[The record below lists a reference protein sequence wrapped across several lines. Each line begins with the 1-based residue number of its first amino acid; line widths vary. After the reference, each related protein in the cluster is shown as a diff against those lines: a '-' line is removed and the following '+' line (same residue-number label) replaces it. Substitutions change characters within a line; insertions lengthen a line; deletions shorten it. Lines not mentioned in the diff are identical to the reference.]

1 MSEFPKVDDR
11 FKQLPK
17 SLQSKSKTMRL
28 GNDVPALLVHPDF
41 ETPCP
46 WVLWLHGRT
55 VYKELDP
62 GRYNRWV
69 RAGIGAVA
77 IDLPGHGERYQE
89 GAHSPSR
96 TVDTLTRCIAEIDG
110 ILASV
115 RELGYFEMNKSAMGG
130 MSAGGMVTARR
141 FCDPHPFLGAS
152 LECTT
157 GDLLG
162 LYFPE
167 TEPTGDGIW
176 RVHHDRSE
184 VEAIDTPTHLAGFDP
199 VPILA
204 LHNVG
209 DELVPIEIQRGFL
222 DTLRIHYQDQ
232 GADPS
237 IVQMVEFENT
247 GAIQEHSG
255 FGKFATKAKDLQL
268 EFFKGLFGIES

>member
-1 MSEFPKVDDR
+1 MSEFPAVDDR

-17 SLQSKSKTMRL
+17 SLQAKSKHTML
-28 GNDVPALLVHPDF
+28 GDNVPALLVHPDF
-41 ETPCP
+41 DRPCP

-77 IDLPGHGERYQE
+77 IDLPGHGERFTE
-89 GAHSPSR
+89 GAHSPDQ
-96 TVDTLTRCIAEIDG
+96 TVHTITQCVSEIDAVLRS
-110 ILASV
+110 IS
-115 RELGYFEMNKSAMGG
+115 ELGIYDMSKAAMGG

-141 FCDPHPFLGAS
+141 CCDPHPFLGIS

-167 TEPTGDGIW
+167 NPSEEGIW
-176 RVHHDRSE
+176 RIHHDRSE
-184 VEAIDTPTHLAGFDP
+184 VQAIDTPSHLSTFDP
-199 VPILA
+199 IPLLA
-204 LHNVG
+204 MHNRG
-209 DELVPIEIQRGFL
+209 DELVPFDIQANFL
-222 DTLRIHYQDQ
+222 STLRNHYNDLD
-232 GADPS
+232 ADPDL
-237 IVQMVEFENT
+237 IQLVEFENT

-255 FGKFATKAKDLQL
+255 FGKFASKAKDQQL
-268 EFFKGLFGIES
+268 EFFKQLFNH

>member
-17 SLQSKSKTMRL
+17 SLQAKSKTMRL

-77 IDLPGHGERYQE
+77 IDLPGHGERYEE
-89 GAHSPSR
+89 GAHSPNR
-96 TVDTLTRCIAEIDG
+96 TVDTLTRCISEIDG
-110 ILASV
+110 ILASI
-115 RELGYFEMNKSAMGG
+115 RELECFDMSRAAMGG

-167 TEPTGDGIW
+167 TVPDSDGIW

-184 VEAIDTPTHLAGFDP
+184 VEAIDTPSHIAGFEP

-209 DELVPIEIQRGFL
+209 DELVPIQIQRGFL
-222 DTLRIHYQDQ
+222 DTLRTHYQNQ

-237 IVQMVEFENT
+237 IVQMIEFENT

-255 FGKFATKAKDLQL
+255 FGKFASKAKDLQL
-268 EFFKGLFGIES
+268 EFFKDLFGIES